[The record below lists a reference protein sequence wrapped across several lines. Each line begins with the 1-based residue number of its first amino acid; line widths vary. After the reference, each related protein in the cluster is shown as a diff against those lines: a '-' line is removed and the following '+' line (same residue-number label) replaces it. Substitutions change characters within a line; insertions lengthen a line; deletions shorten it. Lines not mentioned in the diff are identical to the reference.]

1 MQTQTLRP
9 PTATLSA
16 VEVALPPLP
25 AAPRAPDAT
34 PITPGYTRH
43 SLGVIEADRDRRL
56 RQRGSRGRR
65 RRPDAGRPH
74 PRLSAALEA
83 ERAGRA

>member
-65 RRPDAGRPH
+65 RRLEAVRPH

>member
-1 MQTQTLRP
+1 MP
-9 PTATLSA
+9 D
-16 VEVALPPLP
+16 
-25 AAPRAPDAT
+25 AAPS
-34 PITPGYTRH
+34 TPGYTRH

-65 RRPDAGRPH
+65 RRTEAVRAH

-83 ERAGRA
+83 ERSGRA